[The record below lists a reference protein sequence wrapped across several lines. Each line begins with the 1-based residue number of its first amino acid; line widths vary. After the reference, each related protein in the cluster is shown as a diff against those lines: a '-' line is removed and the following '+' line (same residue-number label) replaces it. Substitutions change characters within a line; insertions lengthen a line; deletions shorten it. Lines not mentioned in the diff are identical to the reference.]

1 MGNKLTSIVKN
12 SNISIIK
19 TIGAALAAVTVA
31 MISSH
36 LAGYVNSLVLVGAAS
51 VITALASE
59 VYRMILSATTK
70 TVAATARRTAQ
81 VIKDQPQD
89 LEDTQEIPTVG
100 DSNNLGD
107 TDTTSNETTI
117 LDAITLK
124 EATNPTPRA
133 SQDITKEI
141 PASEKTA
148 AALVSKMSTWV
159 TRANPKTVKTCFR
172 WAIMFL
178 SMTLIAVGASYLMG
192 GKDTERIVYRDVVR
206 DAPTSA
212 APGTLSSTMENTQ
225 GATSSGTPSAG
236 GSQDNATPPSRN
248 EQAAPTTEP
257 DSGSNSIT
265 QQGTQ
270 EKENPHPGDSNSNS
284 GANSQKQA
292 PNTYTQQNQEQ
303 ANPDSQASRDGTSQQ
318 DNHKKQED
326 DNQESQAN
334 QDAGSGDQN
343 PVNQA
348 GQGTEEVNN
357 NTGD

>member
-59 VYRMILSATTK
+59 AYRMILSATTR

-81 VIKDQPQD
+81 AIKDQPQD

-107 TDTTSNETTI
+107 TGATPNETTI
-117 LDAITLK
+117 LDVTGTE
-124 EATNPTPRA
+124 EATNLTPQT
-133 SQDITKEI
+133 SQDVTKGL
-141 PASEKTA
+141 PTSDKA
-148 AALVSKMSTWV
+148 AAAVVSKMSAWV
-159 TRANPKTVKTCFR
+159 TRANPRTVKTCFR

-206 DAPTSA
+206 DAPASA
-212 APGTLSSTMENTQ
+212 APSTLSSATENTQ
-225 GATSSGTPSAG
+225 GATSSGTPSVG
-236 GSQDNATPPSRN
+236 GSQDSTMPPSRT
-248 EQAAPTTEP
+248 EQAVPTTEP
-257 DSGSNSIT
+257 DSGSKSIT

-270 EKENPHPGDSNSNS
+270 DKENPHPGDSSSNS
-284 GANSQKQA
+284 GASRQKQA

-303 ANPDSQASRDGTSQQ
+303 ANPNRDGTSHQ

-343 PVNQA
+343 PANQA
-348 GQGTEEVNN
+348 GQDTKEANN

>member
-59 VYRMILSATTK
+59 VYRMILSATTR
-70 TVAATARRTAQ
+70 TVAATARKTAQ
-81 VIKDQPQD
+81 AIKDQPQD
-89 LEDTQEIPTVG
+89 LEDTQEIPTVS
-100 DSNNLGD
+100 DSQGD
-107 TDTTSNETTI
+107 TGATPNETTI
-117 LDAITLK
+117 LDATSL
-124 EATNPTPRA
+124 EEVTNPTPRA
-133 SQDITKEI
+133 SQDITKES

-148 AALVSKMSTWV
+148 AAIVSKMSAWV

-206 DAPTSA
+206 DTPASA
-212 APGTLSSTMENTQ
+212 APSTLSSTTENTQ
-225 GATSSGTPSAG
+225 GATSSTPSAAS
-236 GSQDNATPPSRN
+236 SQDNTTPPSRT
-248 EQAAPTTEP
+248 EQTAPTTEP
-257 DSGSNSIT
+257 DSGSKSIT

-270 EKENPHPGDSNSNS
+270 EKENPNPGDSSNNS
-284 GANSQKQA
+284 GTSSQKQA

-303 ANPDSQASRDGTSQQ
+303 VNPDSQANRDGTSHQ
-318 DNHKKQED
+318 DNHKKQEY

-343 PVNQA
+343 PANQA

>member
-1 MGNKLTSIVKN
+1 MGHKIASIIKN
-12 SNISIIK
+12 SNINIIK
-19 TIGAALAAVTVA
+19 TLGAALAAVTVA
-31 MISSH
+31 LISSH

-59 VYRMILSATTK
+59 AYRMILSATTR
-70 TVAATARRTAQ
+70 TVAATARKTAQ

-89 LEDTQEIPTVG
+89 LEDTQEIPTVS
-100 DSNNLGD
+100 DSQGD
-107 TDTTSNETTI
+107 TDVTPNETTV
-117 LDAITLK
+117 LDTTSPK
-124 EATNPTPRA
+124 EAINPTPRA
-133 SQDITKEI
+133 SQDITKES
-141 PASEKTA
+141 PASEKA
-148 AALVSKMSTWV
+148 AAAIVSKMSTWV
-159 TRANPKTVKTCFR
+159 TRANPRTVKTCFR

-192 GKDTERIVYRDVVR
+192 GKDTERIVYRDVVK
-206 DAPTSA
+206 DSPASA
-212 APGTLSSTMENTQ
+212 APSTLSSTTENTQ

-236 GSQDNATPPSRN
+236 SSQDNATPPSQA
-248 EQAAPTTEP
+248 EQVTPTTEP
-257 DSGSNSIT
+257 DSGSKSIT

-270 EKENPHPGDSNSNS
+270 DKENPHPGDSSSNS
-284 GANSQKQA
+284 GASRQKQA

-303 ANPDSQASRDGTSQQ
+303 VNPDSQANRDGTSHQ

-343 PVNQA
+343 PANQA

>member
-1 MGNKLTSIVKN
+1 MGHKIASIIKN
-12 SNISIIK
+12 SNINIIK
-19 TIGAALAAVTVA
+19 TLGAALAAVTVA
-31 MISSH
+31 LISSH

-59 VYRMILSATTK
+59 AYRMILSVTTR

-100 DSNNLGD
+100 DSQGD
-107 TDTTSNETTI
+107 TGATPNESAI
-117 LDAITLK
+117 LDATAPK
-124 EATNPTPRA
+124 EATDLAPQA
-133 SQDITKEI
+133 SQDITEKL
-141 PASEKTA
+141 PTSEKA
-148 AALVSKMSTWV
+148 AAAIVSKMSAWV
-159 TRANPKTVKTCFR
+159 TRANPRTVKTCFR

-206 DAPTSA
+206 DTPISA
-212 APGTLSSTMENTQ
+212 APSTLSSTTENTQ
-225 GATSSGTPSAG
+225 GATSSGTPSVG
-236 GSQDNATPPSRN
+236 GSQDSTMPPSRT

-257 DSGSNSIT
+257 DSGSKPAT

-270 EKENPHPGDSNSNS
+270 EKENPHPGDSSNNS
-284 GANSQKQA
+284 GASRQKQA

-303 ANPDSQASRDGTSQQ
+303 ANPNSQANRDGTSHQ

-343 PVNQA
+343 PANQA

-357 NTGD
+357 NTGN

>member
-1 MGNKLTSIVKN
+1 MGHKISSIVKN

-59 VYRMILSATTK
+59 VYRMILSATTR
-70 TVAATARRTAQ
+70 TVAATARKTAQ

-89 LEDTQEIPTVG
+89 LEDTQEIPTVS
-100 DSNNLGD
+100 DSQGD
-107 TDTTSNETTI
+107 TGATPNETAV
-117 LDAITLK
+117 LDATSP
-124 EATNPTPRA
+124 EEVTNLTPQT
-133 SQDITKEI
+133 SQDIKEEL

-148 AALVSKMSTWV
+148 AALVSKMSAWV
-159 TRANPKTVKTCFR
+159 TRANPRTVKTCFR

-192 GKDTERIVYRDVVR
+192 GKDTERIVYRDVVK
-206 DAPTSA
+206 DSPTSV
-212 APGTLSSTMENTQ
+212 APNTLSSTTENTQ
-225 GATSSGTPSAG
+225 SATSSTPSAG
-236 GSQDNATPPSRN
+236 NSQDNTMPPSQA
-248 EQAAPTTEP
+248 EQVTPTTEP
-257 DSGSNSIT
+257 DSGSKSIT

-270 EKENPHPGDSNSNS
+270 DKENPNPGDSSNNS
-284 GANSQKQA
+284 GTSRQKQA

-303 ANPDSQASRDGTSQQ
+303 ANPNRDGTSHQ

-343 PVNQA
+343 PANQA

>member
-1 MGNKLTSIVKN
+1 MGHKIASIIKN
-12 SNISIIK
+12 SNINIIK
-19 TIGAALAAVTVA
+19 TLGAALAAVTVA
-31 MISSH
+31 LISSH

-59 VYRMILSATTK
+59 AYRMILSVTTR

-107 TDTTSNETTI
+107 TGATPNESAI
-117 LDAITLK
+117 LDATAPK
-124 EATNPTPRA
+124 EATDLAPQA
-133 SQDITKEI
+133 SQDITEEL
-141 PASEKTA
+141 PTSEKTA
-148 AALVSKMSTWV
+148 AAIVSKMSAWV
-159 TRANPKTVKTCFR
+159 TRANPRTVKTCFR

-206 DAPTSA
+206 DTPASA
-212 APGTLSSTMENTQ
+212 ALSTLSSTTENTQ
-225 GATSSGTPSAG
+225 GANSTTPSAG
-236 GSQDNATPPSRN
+236 SSQDNATPPSQA
-248 EQAAPTTEP
+248 EQVTPTIEP
-257 DSGSNSIT
+257 DSGSKSIT

-270 EKENPHPGDSNSNS
+270 EKENPHPGDSSSNS
-284 GANSQKQA
+284 GASRQKQA

-303 ANPDSQASRDGTSQQ
+303 VNPDSQANRDGTSHQN
-318 DNHKKQED
+318 NHKKQED

-343 PVNQA
+343 PANQA

>member
-1 MGNKLTSIVKN
+1 MGHKISSIIKN

-31 MISSH
+31 LISSH

-59 VYRMILSATTK
+59 AYRMILSATTR
-70 TVAATARRTAQ
+70 TVAATARKTAQ
-81 VIKDQPQD
+81 AIKDQPQD
-89 LEDTQEIPTVG
+89 LEDTQEIPTVS
-100 DSNNLGD
+100 DSQGNMGVTSSETTVLD
-107 TDTTSNETTI
+107 VTSPEETTS
-117 LDAITLK
+117 L
-124 EATNPTPRA
+124 TPQTG
-133 SQDITKEI
+133 QDVTKEL

-159 TRANPKTVKTCFR
+159 TRANPRTVKTCFR

-206 DAPTSA
+206 DALTSA
-212 APGTLSSTMENTQ
+212 TPGTLSSTTNTQ
-225 GATSSGTPSAG
+225 GATNSGTPSVG
-236 GSQDNATPPSRN
+236 GSQDSTMPPSQA
-248 EQAAPTTEP
+248 EQTAPTTEP
-257 DSGSNSIT
+257 DSGSKPAT

-270 EKENPHPGDSNSNS
+270 DKENPHPGDSSSNS
-284 GANSQKQA
+284 GASRQKQA

-303 ANPDSQASRDGTSQQ
+303 ANPDSQANRDGTSHQ

-334 QDAGSGDQN
+334 QDTGSGDQN
-343 PVNQA
+343 PANQA

-357 NTGD
+357 NTGN

>member
-70 TVAATARRTAQ
+70 TVAATARKTAQ
-81 VIKDQPQD
+81 AIKDQPQD
-89 LEDTQEIPTVG
+89 LEDTQEIPTVSDNQG
-100 DSNNLGD
+100 HTGA
-107 TDTTSNETTI
+107 TPNETTV
-117 LDAITLK
+117 LDMTGTE
-124 EATNPTPRA
+124 EATNLTPQT
-133 SQDITKEI
+133 SQDITKES
-141 PASEKTA
+141 PASEKTT

-159 TRANPKTVKTCFR
+159 TRANPRTVKTCFR

-206 DAPTSA
+206 DAPASA
-212 APGTLSSTMENTQ
+212 APSTLSSTTENTQ
-225 GATSSGTPSAG
+225 GATSSGTPSVG
-236 GSQDNATPPSRN
+236 GSQDSTMPPSRT
-248 EQAAPTTEP
+248 EQAVPTTEP
-257 DSGSNSIT
+257 DSGSKSIT

-270 EKENPHPGDSNSNS
+270 DKENPHPGGSSSNS
-284 GANSQKQA
+284 GASRQKQA

-303 ANPDSQASRDGTSQQ
+303 VNPDSQANRDGTSHQ

-343 PVNQA
+343 PANQA

>member
-1 MGNKLTSIVKN
+1 MGHKIASIIKN
-12 SNISIIK
+12 SNINIIK
-19 TIGAALAAVTVA
+19 TLGAALAAVTVA

-59 VYRMILSATTK
+59 AYRMILSATTR
-70 TVAATARRTAQ
+70 TVAATARKTAQ

-89 LEDTQEIPTVG
+89 LEDTQEIPTVS
-100 DSNNLGD
+100 DSQGD
-107 TDTTSNETTI
+107 TDATPNETTV
-117 LDAITLK
+117 LDTTSPK
-124 EATNPTPRA
+124 EAINPTPRA
-133 SQDITKEI
+133 SQDITKESL
-141 PASEKTA
+141 ASEKTA

-159 TRANPKTVKTCFR
+159 TRANPRTVKTCFR

-192 GKDTERIVYRDVVR
+192 GKDTERIVYRDVVK
-206 DAPTSA
+206 DSPTSA
-212 APGTLSSTMENTQ
+212 APSTLSSTTENTQ
-225 GATSSGTPSAG
+225 GANSTTPSAG
-236 GSQDNATPPSRN
+236 SSQDNTTPPSQA
-248 EQAAPTTEP
+248 EQVTPTTEP
-257 DSGSNSIT
+257 DSGSKSIT

-270 EKENPHPGDSNSNS
+270 DKENPHPGDSSNNS
-284 GANSQKQA
+284 GTSRQKQA

-303 ANPDSQASRDGTSQQ
+303 VNPDSQANRDGTSHQ

-326 DNQESQAN
+326 DNQEIQAN

-343 PVNQA
+343 PANQA

>member
-1 MGNKLTSIVKN
+1 MGHKIASIIKN
-12 SNISIIK
+12 SNINIIK
-19 TIGAALAAVTVA
+19 TLGAALAAVTVA
-31 MISSH
+31 LISSH

-59 VYRMILSATTK
+59 AYRMILSATTR

-107 TDTTSNETTI
+107 TDATPNETTI
-117 LDAITLK
+117 LDVTGPEESANSL
-124 EATNPTPRA
+124 PQA
-133 SQDITKEI
+133 SQDVTKGL
-141 PASEKTA
+141 PTSDKA
-148 AALVSKMSTWV
+148 AAAVVSKMSAWV
-159 TRANPKTVKTCFR
+159 TRANPRTVKTCFR

-206 DAPTSA
+206 DTPASA
-212 APGTLSSTMENTQ
+212 APSTLSSATENTQ
-225 GATSSGTPSAG
+225 GATSSTPSAG
-236 GSQDNATPPSRN
+236 GSQDNTMPPSRT
-248 EQAAPTTEP
+248 EQTAPTTEP
-257 DSGSNSIT
+257 DSDSKSIT

-270 EKENPHPGDSNSNS
+270 DKENPNPGDSSNNS
-284 GANSQKQA
+284 GTSRQKQA

-303 ANPDSQASRDGTSQQ
+303 ANPNRDGTSHQ
-318 DNHKKQED
+318 DNHRQQED

-343 PVNQA
+343 PANQA

>member
-70 TVAATARRTAQ
+70 TVAATARKTAQ
-81 VIKDQPQD
+81 AIKDQPQD
-89 LEDTQEIPTVG
+89 LEDTQEIPTVSDNQG
-100 DSNNLGD
+100 NTGA
-107 TDTTSNETTI
+107 TPNETTV
-117 LDAITLK
+117 LDMTGTE
-124 EATNPTPRA
+124 EATNLTPQT
-133 SQDITKEI
+133 SQDITKES
-141 PASEKTA
+141 PASEKTT

-159 TRANPKTVKTCFR
+159 TRANPRTVKTCFR

-206 DAPTSA
+206 DAPTSV
-212 APGTLSSTMENTQ
+212 APNTLSSTTENTQ
-225 GATSSGTPSAG
+225 GATSSTPSAG
-236 GSQDNATPPSRN
+236 NSQDNTTPPSQA
-248 EQAAPTTEP
+248 EQVTPTTEP
-257 DSGSNSIT
+257 DSGSKSIT

-270 EKENPHPGDSNSNS
+270 DKENPNPGDSSNNS
-284 GANSQKQA
+284 GTSRQKQA

-303 ANPDSQASRDGTSQQ
+303 ANPNSQANRDGTSQQ

-334 QDAGSGDQN
+334 QNTGSGEQN
-343 PVNQA
+343 PANQA
-348 GQGTEEVNN
+348 GQDTKDANN

>member
-59 VYRMILSATTK
+59 VYRMILSATTR
-70 TVAATARRTAQ
+70 TVAATARKTAQ

-89 LEDTQEIPTVG
+89 LEDTQEIPTVS
-100 DSNNLGD
+100 DSQGD
-107 TDTTSNETTI
+107 TSATPNETTV
-117 LDAITLK
+117 LDATSP
-124 EATNPTPRA
+124 EEVTNLTPQT
-133 SQDITKEI
+133 SQGVTKEL

-148 AALVSKMSTWV
+148 AALVSKMSAWV
-159 TRANPKTVKTCFR
+159 TRANPRTVKTCFR

-192 GKDTERIVYRDVVR
+192 GKDTERIVYRDVVK
-206 DAPTSA
+206 DSPTSV
-212 APGTLSSTMENTQ
+212 APNTLSSTTENTQ
-225 GATSSGTPSAG
+225 GATSSTPSAG
-236 GSQDNATPPSRN
+236 NSQDNTTPPSQA
-248 EQAAPTTEP
+248 EQVTPTTEP
-257 DSGSNSIT
+257 DSGSKSIT

-270 EKENPHPGDSNSNS
+270 DKENPHPGDSSNNS
-284 GANSQKQA
+284 GTSRQKQA

-303 ANPDSQASRDGTSQQ
+303 ANPNRDGTSHQ

-334 QDAGSGDQN
+334 QDTGSGDQN
-343 PVNQA
+343 PANQA

-357 NTGD
+357 NTGN

>member
-1 MGNKLTSIVKN
+1 MGYKIASIIKN
-12 SNISIIK
+12 SNINIIK
-19 TIGAALAAVTVA
+19 TLGAALAAVTVA
-31 MISSH
+31 LISSH

-59 VYRMILSATTK
+59 AYRMILSATTR
-70 TVAATARRTAQ
+70 TVAATARKTAQ

-89 LEDTQEIPTVG
+89 LEDTQEIPTVSDNQG
-100 DSNNLGD
+100 NTGA
-107 TDTTSNETTI
+107 TPNETTV
-117 LDAITLK
+117 LDMTETE
-124 EATNPTPRA
+124 EATNLTPQT
-133 SQDITKEI
+133 SQDITKES

-159 TRANPKTVKTCFR
+159 TRANPRTVKTCFR

-206 DAPTSA
+206 DAPASA
-212 APGTLSSTMENTQ
+212 APSTLSSTTENTQ

-236 GSQDNATPPSRN
+236 GSQDNTMPPSRT
-248 EQAAPTTEP
+248 EQTAPTTEP
-257 DSGSNSIT
+257 DSDSKSIT

-270 EKENPHPGDSNSNS
+270 DKENPNPGDSSNNS
-284 GANSQKQA
+284 GTSRQKQA

-303 ANPDSQASRDGTSQQ
+303 ANPNRDGTSHQ

-343 PVNQA
+343 PANQA
-348 GQGTEEVNN
+348 GQDTKEANN

>member
-1 MGNKLTSIVKN
+1 MGHKIASIIKN
-12 SNISIIK
+12 SNINIIK
-19 TIGAALAAVTVA
+19 TLGAALAAVTVA

-70 TVAATARRTAQ
+70 TVAATARKTAQ
-81 VIKDQPQD
+81 AIKDQPQD
-89 LEDTQEIPTVG
+89 LEDTQEIPTVSDNQG
-100 DSNNLGD
+100 NTGA
-107 TDTTSNETTI
+107 TPNETTV
-117 LDAITLK
+117 LDMTGTE
-124 EATNPTPRA
+124 EATNLTPQT
-133 SQDITKEI
+133 SQDITKES
-141 PASEKTA
+141 PASEKTT

-159 TRANPKTVKTCFR
+159 TRANPRTVKTCFR

-206 DAPTSA
+206 DAPASA
-212 APGTLSSTMENTQ
+212 APSTLSSTTENT
-225 GATSSGTPSAG
+225 PSVG
-236 GSQDNATPPSRN
+236 GSQDSTMPPSRT
-248 EQAAPTTEP
+248 EQAVPTTEP
-257 DSGSNSIT
+257 DSGSKSIT

-270 EKENPHPGDSNSNS
+270 DKENPHPGDSSSNS
-284 GANSQKQA
+284 GASRQKQA

-303 ANPDSQASRDGTSQQ
+303 VNPDSQANRDGTSHQ

-343 PVNQA
+343 PANQA